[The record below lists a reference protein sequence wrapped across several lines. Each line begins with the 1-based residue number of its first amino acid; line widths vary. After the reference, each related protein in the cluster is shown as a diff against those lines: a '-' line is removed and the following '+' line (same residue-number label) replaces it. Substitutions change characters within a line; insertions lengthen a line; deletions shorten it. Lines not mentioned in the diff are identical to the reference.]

1 VHESTEVL
9 GGRERQRQDAPGR
22 LEPLVDRMSGAPVYP
37 PSGIVYEI
45 FHRHG
50 RKISER
56 MVYRWMNDHGFTV
69 AHNGSRGLSE
79 EQFAVFEQVQVEKVG
94 RKALMEF
101 LINEKK
107 MSEAAA
113 KQWIYRHRKRGGS
126 LQDMV
131 RALITGGG

>member
-1 VHESTEVL
+1 
-9 GGRERQRQDAPGR
+9 
-22 LEPLVDRMSGAPVYP
+22 
-37 PSGIVYEI
+37 
-45 FHRHG
+45 
-50 RKISER
+50 
-56 MVYRWMNDHGFTV
+56 
-69 AHNGSRGLSE
+69 
-79 EQFAVFEQVQVEKVG
+79 VFEQVQVEKVG